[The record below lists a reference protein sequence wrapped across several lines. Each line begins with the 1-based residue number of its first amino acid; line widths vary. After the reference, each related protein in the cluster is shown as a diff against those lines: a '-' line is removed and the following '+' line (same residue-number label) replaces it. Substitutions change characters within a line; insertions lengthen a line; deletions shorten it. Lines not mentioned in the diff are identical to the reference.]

1 MTIEILLIVVICYIA
16 VIAMMIYSIVTA
28 KEMEE
33 LEIEPIEITPEKK
46 DINSIVAAS
55 KSVFLKPPTPKPK
68 INPAQVPAEDVP
80 NLFKE
85 SMPQKEEPK
94 MEYEEDDEVKGDDD
108 IPERTEVISA
118 EVFAEDQETRS
129 KVEPTRPMC
138 MDYMQMAQTITRM
151 VRGTVS
157 ISDKKFI
164 EQLEGTELFDQME
177 QKMTT
182 TNLERVRSILNN
194 I

>member
-1 MTIEILLIVVICYIA
+1 MTIEILLIVAICYIA
-16 VIAMMIYSIVTA
+16 VMAMMIYSVITA

-55 KSVFLKPPTPKPK
+55 KSEFLKPPKPKP
-68 INPAQVPAEDVP
+68 NPAQVPAEDVP
-80 NLFKE
+80 SLF
-85 SMPQKEEPK
+85 
-94 MEYEEDDEVKGDDD
+94 EEDPELEYDDAESKADEEDNNLPEKDEVIGA
-108 IPERTEVISA
+108 EEHTEDNAPID
-118 EVFAEDQETRS
+118 E
-129 KVEPTRPMC
+129 VEPTRPMC
-138 MDYMQMAQTITRM
+138 MDYMQMEQTVTRM

-157 ISDKKFI
+157 ISDQDFI
-164 EQLEGTELFDQME
+164 AQLEGSELFDQIE

-182 TNLERVRSILNN
+182 TNLELVRSILNN